1 MDMSYSCDRIGGLA
15 QLGERLPCTQ
25 EVSGSIPLSSTILV
39 VSCQILVFVLITK
52 ICHLTDIVLYKLE
65 VFVIYQVML
74 DVNQV

>member
-39 VSCQILVFVLITK
+39 VSCQMLVTVNMMTN
-52 ICHLTDIVLYKLE
+52 ICHLTGIVLYKLE
-65 VFVIYQVML
+65 VL
-74 DVNQV
+74 